1 MDSKYRIGSDERV
14 LVQAEFS
21 NIRFLLHFLLMVA
34 LIVVACVRSPYLNF
48 FLAQLFSFIVK
59 SNEDLVILKIVIVS
73 LFVLLILA
81 DVLFKKNHTAL
92 IVTDRKVIIESI
104 YLGVR
109 VFSIKFSDIVE
120 VGDSYHPFT
129 LLRILYR
136 IFSIGDE
143 YRSVTIRIPNPIGG
157 YVARYVKNYDDV
169 VKAIETMRQGGEY
182 ITSNVVDSDSNN
194 SNQPGENEEKEEKPT
209 ESLPWYITKT

>member
-1 MDSKYRIGSDERV
+1 MDSKYRIGSNERV
-14 LVQAEFS
+14 LVQTEFS
-21 NIRFLLHFLLMVA
+21 NLRFLPHYLLIAV
-34 LIVVACVRSPYLNF
+34 LIAVACIRIPSLQYLLEP
-48 FLAQLFSFIVK
+48 LAYSVGMSYEDFI
-59 SNEDLVILKIVIVS
+59 IIKIVIAL

-81 DVLFKKNHTAL
+81 DIVFIKKHTAL
-92 IVTDRKVIIESI
+92 IVTDRKVIIESV

-109 VFSIKFSDIVE
+109 IFSIKFSDIVE
-120 VGDSYHPFT
+120 VGDSYHPFA
-129 LLRILYR
+129 LIRILYR
-136 IFSIGDE
+136 LFTHSE

-157 YVARYVKNYDDV
+157 YVARFVKNYDDV

-209 ESLPWYITKT
+209 ESMPWFITKT